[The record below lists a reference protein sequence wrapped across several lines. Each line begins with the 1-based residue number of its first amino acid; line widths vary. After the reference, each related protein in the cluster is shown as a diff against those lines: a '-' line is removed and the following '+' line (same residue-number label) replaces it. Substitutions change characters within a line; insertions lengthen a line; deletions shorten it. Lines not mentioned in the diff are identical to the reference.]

1 MKCFEKNEREDR
13 VGGGRRRRGLRDGE
27 REERDDEGAR
37 GEGKK
42 EAKG

>member
-13 VGGGRRRRGLRDGE
+13 VGRRRRGLRDGE
-27 REERDDEGAR
+27 REEQDDEGAR